1 MTILLFIL
9 LLVVSFLVL
18 LYFLRPTATET
29 AVQQH
34 LESIEENRAVE
45 SDSTSILRRQ
55 VLSATPWLD
64 ELLRDLPGSAD
75 LARLIRQAGQTWQV
89 SSFLLLSLVVT
100 VIVTSLAS
108 LAIPM
113 VVVSLLLGIAAGSLP
128 YVFLLIAR
136 ERRFRKCD
144 AQVPEAVDLM
154 ARALR
159 AGHAVPA
166 VIEMVGREIAEPLAG
181 EFRIVHEEQNLGLP
195 LRDAMLNLVDRVPR
209 DDVRFVVTA
218 ILLQKETG
226 GNLAEILDTIGE
238 SIRQRFQFRSEVLP
252 SWRSRR
258 SNGASAP
265 VSSARSVGTAKSTD
279 TAPDA
284 ISSPVKS
291 WRTCGMPLASGKC
304 DSCFSHR
311 ERRRRPFAKTSIP
324 STASRAS
331 RGLPQVPRT
340 VIR

>member
-9 LLVVSFLVL
+9 LLVVSFLVM

-45 SDSTSILRRQ
+45 GDGTTILRRQ
-55 VLSATPWLD
+55 ALSATPWLD

-89 SSFLLLSLVVT
+89 SSFILVSLVVT
-100 VIVTSLAS
+100 VIVASLAS
-108 LAIPM
+108 IAIPSI
-113 VVVSLLLGIAAGSLP
+113 VLSLLFGIAAGSLP
-128 YVFLLIAR
+128 YVFLLIVR

-166 VIEMVGREIAEPLAG
+166 VIEMVGRESAEPLAG
-181 EFRIVHEEQNLGLP
+181 EFRIVHEETNFGLP

-209 DDVRFVVTA
+209 DDVRFVTTA

-226 GNLAEILDTIGE
+226 GNLAVILDKTAALARE
-238 SIRQRFQFRSEVLP
+238 
-252 SWRSRR
+252 RSRLYGQLR
-258 SNGASAP
+258 IYTAQGRITGLILCVAP
-265 VSSARSVGTAKSTD
+265 FVMCGVLSLLNWRYERLLFTNPSGLKAVYVGLVMMVLGVL
-279 TAPDA
+279 
-284 ISSPVKS
+284 I
-291 WRTCGMPLASGKC
+291 
-304 DSCFSHR
+304 
-311 ERRRRPFAKTSIP
+311 
-324 STASRAS
+324 
-331 RGLPQVPRT
+331 
-340 VIR
+340 IRKIIDIKV

>member
-9 LLVVSFLVL
+9 LLIVSFLVM

-45 SDSTSILRRQ
+45 GDGTTILRRQ
-55 VLSATPWLD
+55 ALSATPWLD

-89 SSFLLLSLVVT
+89 SSFILVSLVVT
-100 VIVTSLAS
+100 VIVASLAS
-108 LAIPM
+108 IAIPSI
-113 VVVSLLLGIAAGSLP
+113 VLSLIFGIAAGSLP
-128 YVFLLIAR
+128 YLLLLIMR
-136 ERRFRKCD
+136 QRRFRKCD
-144 AQVPEAVDLM
+144 AQIPEAVDLM

-209 DDVRFVVTA
+209 DDMRFVTTA

-226 GNLAEILDTIGE
+226 GNLAVILDK
-238 SIRQRFQFRSEVLP
+238 
-252 SWRSRR
+252 
-258 SNGASAP
+258 
-265 VSSARSVGTAKSTD
+265 TA
-279 TAPDA
+279 A
-284 ISSPVKS
+284 
-291 WRTCGMPLASGKC
+291 LA
-304 DSCFSHR
+304 R
-311 ERRRRPFAKTSIP
+311 ERWRLYGQLRIYTAQGRITGLILCVAPFVMCGILSLLSWKMERLLFTTPA
-324 STASRAS
+324 
-331 RGLPQVPRT
+331 GLKAIYIGAAMMV
-340 VIR
+340 VGILLIRKIIDIKV